1 MTCAILSDK
10 RISDKVTR
18 WHNSIKK
25 WASQYSLHCN
35 QTLTTNFFTRVI
47 IKTYLRLLLRRFGHS
62 NDNWQNQWSRTNYS
76 SLRTLAMSP
85 QFTSE
90 SNFPPISEF
99 DTHVIRELNWFVITY
114 NAPTRCIKLFKH
126 GWLLGWQ
133 WEFVAVVVTTRRS
146 LLQTDFHY
154 YFHMDRIQ
162 NEHRQIS
169 SSSSPS
175 THKLKIVSGLGG
187 DLNMWGFN
195 PSRVQTMSRLLTV
208 IQLLGHC

>member
-1 MTCAILSDK
+1 MLLSK
-10 RISDKVTR
+10 RIFVCCCVDFVIPMTIDKSNEAELIIVLYVL
-18 WHNSIKK
+18 WQWVHNL
-25 WASQYSLHCN
+25 QVN
-35 QTLTTNFFTRVI
+35 QFF
-47 IKTYLRLLLRRFGHS
+47 S
-62 NDNWQNQWSRTNYS
+62 
-76 SLRTLAMSP
+76 
-85 QFTSE
+85 
-90 SNFPPISEF
+90 PISEF
-99 DTHVIRELNWFVITY
+99 DTHVIRELNWFVITMHPLD
-114 NAPTRCIKLFKH
+114 ASKLFKH

>member
-1 MTCAILSDK
+1 MTCAVL
-10 RISDKVTR
+10 ISDKVTR

-25 WASQYSLHCN
+25 WASQYSIHCN

-47 IKTYLRLLLRRFGHS
+47 IKTYLRLLLRRFCHS
-62 NDNWQNQWSRTNYS
+62 NDNWQEQWSRTNYS

-90 SNFPPISEF
+90 SIFSPNQRIRYLCNPRTKLIYHYSLQC
-99 DTHVIRELNWFVITY
+99 THSMHQNYLNMAGY
-114 NAPTRCIKLFKH
+114 LDDNENL
-126 GWLLGWQ
+126 WL
-133 WEFVAVVVTTRRS
+133 VVVTTRRS

-208 IQLLGHC
+208 ILLLRHC